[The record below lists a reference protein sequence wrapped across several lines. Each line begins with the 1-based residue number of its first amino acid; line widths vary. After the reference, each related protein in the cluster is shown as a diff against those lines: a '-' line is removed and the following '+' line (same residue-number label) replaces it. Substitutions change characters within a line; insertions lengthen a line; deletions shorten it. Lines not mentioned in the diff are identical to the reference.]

1 MLHFVFIILDCL
13 FCIWGMYLAFEGAH
27 LVFEILGCV
36 LDIWGEC
43 IWIFGGVY
51 LAAMVIDW
59 VVDTEVDIVAG
70 MEIDMVDDMPNWPET
85 NL

>member
-13 FCIWGMYLAFEGAH
+13 FCIWGMYLVFEGAH

>member
-1 MLHFVFIILDCL
+1 
-13 FCIWGMYLAFEGAH
+13 MYLVFEGAH

-36 LDIWGEC
+36 LDIWGAC

-51 LAAMVIDW
+51 LSAMVIDW